1 MDGKETALTY
11 SYHYA
16 LMSVG
21 SEIHGAFQ
29 SLVKSIS
36 VVPIVTHAVA
46 LGINPVSYTH
56 LFAPRRWLFPALTI
70 EARSKSWFL

>member
-11 SYHYA
+11 YYHYA

-29 SLVKSIS
+29 SLFEKHFGIS
-36 VVPIVTHAVA
+36 HVLMLWHWV
-46 LGINPVSYTH
+46 
-56 LFAPRRWLFPALTI
+56 
-70 EARSKSWFL
+70 